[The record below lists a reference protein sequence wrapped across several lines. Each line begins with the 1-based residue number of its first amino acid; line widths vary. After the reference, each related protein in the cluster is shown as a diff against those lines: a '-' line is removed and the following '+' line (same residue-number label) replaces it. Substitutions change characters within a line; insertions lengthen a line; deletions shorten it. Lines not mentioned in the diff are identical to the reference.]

1 MGDAADVSFSPV
13 GTGEPLLLV
22 ETLGARR
29 GLALPSAEGYM
40 GLLQRGRLGLMIP
53 LDQLH
58 IDKPMRDPPDFI
70 WKKIWKR
77 FVMTTTFY
85 FIADKCNIDQNECSP
100 AC

>member
-22 ETLGARR
+22 ETLGAIR
-29 GLALPSAEGYM
+29 GLALPSAEGYI

-58 IDKPMRDPPDFI
+58 IDNPMRDPPDFI
-70 WKKIWKR
+70 CMLRLLI
-77 FVMTTTFY
+77 
-85 FIADKCNIDQNECSP
+85 P
-100 AC
+100 AGEGFRGLMDAEKGSR